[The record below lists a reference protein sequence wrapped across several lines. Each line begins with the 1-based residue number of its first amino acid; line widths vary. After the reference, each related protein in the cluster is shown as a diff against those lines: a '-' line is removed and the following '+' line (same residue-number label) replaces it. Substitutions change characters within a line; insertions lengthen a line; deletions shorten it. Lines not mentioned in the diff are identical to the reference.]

1 MRPVAAADSESPCP
15 AMRNGH
21 RWGQGRVGF
30 QVPDIFARPFAGYDE
45 AVKARKALGLAT
57 SEASD
62 ASHTSGNTEA

>member
-1 MRPVAAADSESPCP
+1 
-15 AMRNGH
+15 MRNGH